1 VFLLLF
7 WGIFFPSYTH
17 FPAHYEELRQRSLSS
32 TEPGRANV
40 HNEKVFI
47 AATIYEE
54 NGELTSGPWG
64 QSVLDL
70 VDLIGPENTYLSIY
84 ENNPDDGTRESLHNY
99 KERTPCNHTITY
111 EDLDLST
118 LPRVALPNGETRLK
132 RITFLAEV
140 RNRALIPIDSSGV
153 AFDRVLYINDVNF
166 DPIEAAQLLFS
177 THIDA
182 NGRADYGAACAV
194 DFINPFKFYDRFAS
208 RDLDGYIMG
217 IPFFPWFTSGGTST
231 SRDATMAGSDA
242 VPVRSC
248 WGGMTAF
255 EAKWFQ
261 QSISPAPAIPE
272 FAQQYSPLRFRYEE
286 NTFWESSECCLI
298 HADLQYLRSGQG
310 MPAQSGVYMNPFIR
324 VAYDPSTLSW
334 LSLSRRPERILAPIH
349 DFLNNRV
356 GFPTFNDR
364 QLEEPG
370 QEYIHTVWQYDHP
383 DRAFLPDAT
392 ADDMA
397 GQYVAEKTIAGPGGY
412 CGGRNLLVINEH
424 PKEGESHWG
433 KIKPPAPPGR

>member
-1 VFLLLF
+1 
-7 WGIFFPSYTH
+7 
-17 FPAHYEELRQRSLSS
+17 
-32 TEPGRANV
+32 
-40 HNEKVFI
+40 
-47 AATIYEE
+47 
-54 NGELTSGPWG
+54 
-64 QSVLDL
+64 
-70 VDLIGPENTYLSIY
+70 
-84 ENNPDDGTRESLHNY
+84 
-99 KERTPCNHTITY
+99 
-111 EDLDLST
+111 
-118 LPRVALPNGETRLK
+118 
-132 RITFLAEV
+132 
-140 RNRALIPIDSSGV
+140 
-153 AFDRVLYINDVNF
+153 
-166 DPIEAAQLLFS
+166 
-177 THIDA
+177 
-182 NGRADYGAACAV
+182 
-194 DFINPFKFYDRFAS
+194 
-208 RDLDGYIMG
+208 
-217 IPFFPWFTSGGTST
+217 
-231 SRDATMAGSDA
+231 
-242 VPVRSC
+242 
-248 WGGMTAF
+248 
-255 EAKWFQ
+255 
-261 QSISPAPAIPE
+261 
-272 FAQQYSPLRFRYEE
+272 
-286 NTFWESSECCLI
+286 
-298 HADLQYLRSGQG
+298 